1 MTLQRMTTTT
11 TNPNPNP
18 SPNPYPNPTPNPNP
32 NLNPNPNPNLNESP
46 LPQPPKK
53 FTQKI
58 KAPRPKLG
66 ASVGS
71 IHSLPH
77 KYTSSPSTKRSGGS
91 SPSKNLFRPQG
102 EMLTKTTIGNPSR
115 LKILGGTRRNLPLRS
130 PSVYLRPMMGKVKE
144 ALFSTLV
151 SIGVYSGTTPVNHL
165 DVFAGS
171 GSVGLESLSRMELL
185 DDLKTPNGGSTFVD
199 FSDDCCNIIKVNLD
213 SLDFPPPLTAGEAS
227 SPNIRNT
234 NYNQIVCAD
243 YKKALEDPISV
254 GIFSKV
260 SQIART
266 KHLIPLI
273 YSNYYFTQFDVITIT
288 PPYEEVVY
296 EELMQSVGNS
306 PLLKDNTVVVVEYP
320 VELGSLPHGIEGTK
334 LVGVRNRRYGRTVLA
349 FYVNAAGGVGIDRV
363 LEGAVSRPDEFLGLS
378 KKGKLK
384 N

>member
-1 MTLQRMTTTT
+1 
-11 TNPNPNP
+11 
-18 SPNPYPNPTPNPNP
+18 
-32 NLNPNPNPNLNESP
+32 
-46 LPQPPKK
+46 
-53 FTQKI
+53 
-58 KAPRPKLG
+58 
-66 ASVGS
+66 
-71 IHSLPH
+71 
-77 KYTSSPSTKRSGGS
+77 
-91 SPSKNLFRPQG
+91 
-102 EMLTKTTIGNPSR
+102 MLTKTTIGNPSR

-254 GIFSKV
+254 GIFNK
-260 SQIART
+260 
-266 KHLIPLI
+266 
-273 YSNYYFTQFDVITIT
+273 FDVITIT